1 MVWFLFCIRI
11 VECDMNNSNDLYTEI
26 LPGIYRVSLHDMTVQ
41 QGVNRIQI
49 FIIKG
54 SPAVHDGR
62 SLMIDAGFKD
72 QGCYQ
77 KLKKALAS
85 LEIPLDQ
92 LDLYLTHRHHDH
104 SGLAETFAAEGV
116 HLFMNPAEERH
127 PYDCLSYRVSDDS
140 QRAQTKVMRWVG
152 ITPDHTPYA
161 WENFLRFSKRVKD
174 HGEWALAVSGFPY
187 TPVKEGDLFC
197 YGDYRFHSIP
207 LKGHTYGQIGL
218 IEEEKHILFTADQL
232 IHGISPIVVTTYPD
246 EHLLEGMFAS
256 LRKIKEEYSAWT
268 IIPSHGEII
277 QDVRADVDSIVYS
290 YLNKSTVALEF
301 LKARASAC
309 RAETLSE
316 GISGR
321 ERSLAGVEIDDGPQ
335 PLELTVRQV
344 AQAIY
349 RMEDQ
354 PEDEAVFFSYKMLIT
369 KTFSLLEYLH
379 DEGFVRRIDRDGVL
393 YWSAVEA
400 KGEESRVAGVS
411 E

>member
-1 MVWFLFCIRI
+1 MTNKA
-11 VECDMNNSNDLYTEI
+11 ELYTEI
-26 LPGIYRVSLHDMTVQ
+26 LPGIYRVSLQDMTVQ
-41 QGVNRIQI
+41 QGVNRVQI

-54 SPAVHDGR
+54 STTVHDGR

-72 QGCYQ
+72 PGCYQ
-77 KLKKALAS
+77 KLKKALAE
-85 LEIPLDQ
+85 LEIPVDQ

-104 SGLAETFAAEGV
+104 SGLAETFAADGV

-127 PYDCLSYRVSDDS
+127 PYDCLSYRVSGDS

-174 HGEWALAVSGFPY
+174 HGEWALSISGFPY
-187 TPVKEGDLFC
+187 TPVKEGDVFC
-197 YGDYRFHSIP
+197 YGDYRFRSIP

-256 LRKIKEEYSAWT
+256 LRKIKEEHADWT

-277 QDVRADVDSIVYS
+277 QDVPADVDSIVYS
-290 YLNKSTVALEF
+290 YLNKSTVALEY
-301 LKARASAC
+301 LRARATAC
-309 RAETLSE
+309 RTETSAEGKSGSELSQ
-316 GISGR
+316 
-321 ERSLAGVEIDDGPQ
+321 AKDEIDDGHQPQ
-335 PLELTVRQV
+335 ERTVRQV
-344 AQAIY
+344 AKAIY
-349 RMEDQ
+349 RMEDH
-354 PEDEAVFFSYKMLIT
+354 PEDEEVFFSYKMLIT

-379 DEGFVRRIDRDGVL
+379 DEGFVRRIDRNGVL
-393 YWSAVEA
+393 YWSAVEPT
-400 KGEESRVAGVS
+400 E
-411 E
+411 

>member
-1 MVWFLFCIRI
+1 MTNAT
-11 VECDMNNSNDLYTEI
+11 ELYTEI

-54 SPAVHDGR
+54 TPSVHDGR

-77 KLKKALAS
+77 KLKEALVA
-85 LEIPLDQ
+85 LEIPMNQ

-127 PYDCLSYRVSDDS
+127 PYDCLSYRVNEDT

-152 ITPDHTPYA
+152 ITPDHTAYA
-161 WENFLRFSKRVKD
+161 WDNFMRFSKRIKD
-174 HGEWALAVSGFPY
+174 HGEWALAISDFPY
-187 TPVKEGDLFC
+187 TPVKEGDRFA
-197 YGDYRFHSIP
+197 YGDYCFRSVS

-256 LRKIKEEYSAWT
+256 LRKIKEAYTDWT

-277 QDVRADVDSIVYS
+277 RDVRADVDRIVYS
-290 YLNKSTVALEF
+290 YLNKSTKALDF
-301 LKARASAC
+301 LKARAYAC
-309 RAETLSE
+309 RAEALTE
-316 GISGR
+316 DRSGSALKR
-321 ERSLAGVEIDDGPQ
+321 TADEIDDGHRPQ
-335 PLELTVRQV
+335 ELTVRQV
-344 AQAIY
+344 AKDIY
-349 RMEDQ
+349 QMKDQ
-354 PEDEAVFFSYKMLIT
+354 PEDEAAFFNYKMLIT

-379 DEGFVRRIDRDGVL
+379 DEGFVHRIDRNGVL

-400 KGEESRVAGVS
+400 TE
-411 E
+411 

>member
-1 MVWFLFCIRI
+1 
-11 VECDMNNSNDLYTEI
+11 MNNSNDLYTEI

-197 YGDYRFHSIP
+197 YGDYRFRSIP

-232 IHGISPIVVTTYPD
+232 IHGLSPIVVTTYPD

-256 LRKIKEEYSAWT
+256 LRKIKEEYSDWT

-321 ERSLAGVEIDDGPQ
+321 ERSLAGDEIDDGHQPQ
-335 PLELTVRQV
+335 ELTVRQV

-393 YWSAVEA
+393 YWSAVEV